1 MILSRWTAALGG
13 LLVVALAG
21 SAQAQSYE
29 SLGEGLKV
37 GHFVL
42 HPSLAY
48 EYTYDNNILFMST
61 DLPGSDP
68 IASGAIVLRARLLAD
83 LPIRHS
89 RIRLVY
95 APFTRG
101 YTSDRFEPEDR
112 LNHVFDMEGLF
123 QTGRAITL
131 AFRDH
136 YVNGTVSLQEQV
148 DERNGLPFGLG
159 HYAIHNPQV
168 EIGVTLGVRHGFSLL
183 PSYSRSSFTGFVS
196 NFVTGLGP
204 PASGQIVDYGYT
216 TRTIE
221 GRYSYK
227 LSEPTS
233 LYGYS
238 AFEGTTQTLTGTRD
252 VTIQSRSIGLGLTRT
267 VNEGLVTQVSAGY
280 QGLDFDGGRG
290 RNFSGPVAEASVVW
304 QVAEVTRLDFGLLRK
319 PYASIYADSNY
330 YIATEGRARWTRQL
344 GRSSYMDAGAL
355 LQENQYVPMQG
366 VGRRERL
373 IRLDVGTGH
382 QFVKNL
388 RGYVGIQLEERE
400 SNVLQMSGGVG
411 ADPFHYQLHRILF
424 RLEAG
429 WL

>member
-1 MILSRWTAALGG
+1 VSRSRWTTALGG
-13 LLVVALAG
+13 LLALALAG
-21 SAQAQSYE
+21 SARGQTYE
-29 SLGEGLKV
+29 SMGEGVNV

-68 IASGAIVLRARLLAD
+68 VASGAIVLRARLLAD
-83 LPIRHS
+83 LPIRDS

-95 APFTRG
+95 APFIRS
-101 YTSDRFEPEDR
+101 YTSDRFEAEDR
-112 LNHVFDMEGLF
+112 LNHVFDLEGLF
-123 QTGRAITL
+123 HTDGPITIVL
-131 AFRDH
+131 RDH

-148 DERNGLPFGLG
+148 DQGNGLPSGLG
-159 HYAIHNPQV
+159 HYAMHNPQM
-168 EIGVTLGVRHGFSLL
+168 ELGLTLGVRHAFFLL

-196 NFVTGLGP
+196 NLGPGPGAGLGR
-204 PASGQIVDYGYT
+204 IVDYGYT
-216 TRTIE
+216 TRAIE

-238 AFEGTTQTLTGTRD
+238 ATEGTTQTLTGVRD
-252 VTIQSRSIGLGLTRT
+252 VRIQSRSIGLGMTRT
-267 VNEGLVTQVSAGY
+267 LDEGLVTQLSAGY

-290 RNFSGPVAEASVVW
+290 RNFSGPVAEASIIW
-304 QVAEVTRLDFGLLRK
+304 QVAEVTRLDFGVLRK

-330 YIATEGRARWTRQL
+330 YVATEGRARWTRQM
-344 GRSSYMDAGAL
+344 GRSSYVDAGAM
-355 LQENQYVPMQG
+355 LQENQYVPFQG
-366 VGRRERL
+366 VGRTERL
-373 IRLDVGTGH
+373 IRLEAGTGH
-382 QFVKNL
+382 QFIKNL
-388 RGYVGIQLEERE
+388 RGYIGLQLEQRE
-400 SNVLQMSGGVG
+400 SNVLQMSGSVG
-411 ADPFHYQLHRILF
+411 SDPFQYRLHRLLF